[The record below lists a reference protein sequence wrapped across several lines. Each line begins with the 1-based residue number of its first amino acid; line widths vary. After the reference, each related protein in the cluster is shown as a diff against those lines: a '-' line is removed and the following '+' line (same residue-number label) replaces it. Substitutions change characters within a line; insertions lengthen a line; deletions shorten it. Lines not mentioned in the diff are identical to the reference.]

1 MNNRS
6 KVKDK
11 LRAELKTV
19 SPAWSEPE
27 RFQIKTTNSCI
38 VDKYTGEKPV
48 YLTRNG
54 VEIEEW
60 ELPNLPEAYLDQV
73 CWPANTPL
81 DQVANEGLS
90 PVNKIGG
97 RYLKPLNRSQAIYA
111 QNAIT
116 SSATSAIV
124 EAHYN
129 AGGGTGHTFRPG
141 LAFPNTIF
149 LAFNTSAPATD
160 TPIIDSLTSEE
171 EMIGTLT
178 ATASDSASAFSNAYE
193 VDRITYSM
201 TSAAGSNTNGTGES
215 WGGAGL
221 GVDLGTAGANAGD
234 ILYNYVAFSTA
245 VQKTANDSLTVTMQL
260 TFS

>member
-19 SPAWSEPE
+19 TPAWGEPE

-60 ELPNLPEAYLDQV
+60 ELSNLPEAYLDQV
-73 CWPANTPL
+73 CWPANTPM

-111 QNAIT
+111 QNVIT
-116 SSATSAIV
+116 SSATSALV
-124 EAHYN
+124 KAHYD
-129 AGGGTGHTFRPG
+129 AGSGTGHSFRSG

-149 LAFNTSAPATD
+149 LAHDTSGVATDSPVIGDLTSAV
-160 TPIIDSLTSEE
+160 
-171 EMIGTLT
+171 EMAGTLS
-178 ATASDSASAFSNAYE
+178 ATVSDSGSAYTAASE

-201 TSAAGSNTNGTGES
+201 TSAANSNNNSSPG

-221 GVDLGTAGANAGD
+221 GVDLSPGGESTGD
-234 ILYNYVAFSTA
+234 ILYNYVYFSTV

-260 TFS
+260 TFA

>member
-19 SPAWSEPE
+19 SPAWGEPE
-27 RFQIKTTNSCI
+27 RFQIRTTNSCI

-54 VEIEEW
+54 VEIEDW

-73 CWPANTPL
+73 CWPANTPM

-90 PVNKIGG
+90 PVSKIGG

-116 SSATSAIV
+116 TSATSILV
-124 EAHYN
+124 KAHYD
-129 AGGGTGHTFRPG
+129 AGGGAGATFRTG
-141 LAFPNTIF
+141 LAFPSTIF
-149 LAFNTSAPATD
+149 LAHDTSAPATD
-160 TPIIDSLTSEE
+160 TPIVDDLTSETK
-171 EMIGTLT
+171 MAGTLSS
-178 ATASDSASAFSNAYE
+178 TASATTTYGDTTEF
-193 VDRITYSM
+193 DKITYSM
-201 TSAAGSNTNGTGES
+201 TSAAGSNNNSSPG

-234 ILYNYVAFSTA
+234 ILYNYVAFNTV
-245 VQKTANDSLTVTMQL
+245 VQKTANDSLTVTMAL
-260 TFS
+260 TFA

>member
-6 KVKDK
+6 KIKDK

-19 SPAWSEPE
+19 TPAWGEPE

-60 ELPNLPEAYLDQV
+60 ELSNLPETYLNQV

-90 PVNKIGG
+90 PVSKIGG

-111 QNAIT
+111 QNLIT
-116 SSATSAIV
+116 SSATSALV
-124 EAHYN
+124 KAHYD
-129 AGGGTGHTFRPG
+129 AGSGTGHTFRTG

-149 LAFNTSAPATD
+149 LAHDTSVPATD
-160 TPIIDSLTSEE
+160 TPIIDSLTTEAK
-171 EMIGTLT
+171 MAGTLT
-178 ATASDSASAFSNAYE
+178 STASDSASGFSVATE

-201 TSAAGSNTNGTGES
+201 TSGTGSNTNGTGES

-221 GVDLGTAGANAGD
+221 GVDVGSDGANAGD
-234 ILYNYVAFSTA
+234 ILYNYVAFTTA

-260 TFS
+260 TFA

>member
-19 SPAWSEPE
+19 TPAWGEPE

-54 VEIEEW
+54 VEIEDW
-60 ELPNLPEAYLDQV
+60 ELPNLPNAYLDQV
-73 CWPANTPL
+73 CWPADTPM

-90 PVNKIGG
+90 PVSKIGG

-111 QNAIT
+111 QNVIT
-116 SSATSAIV
+116 SSATSALV
-124 EAHYN
+124 KAHYD
-129 AGGGTGHTFRPG
+129 ATTSTGQSFRTG

-149 LAFNTSAPATD
+149 LAEDSASDIATD
-160 TPIIDSLTSEE
+160 TPIIDSLTGEE
-171 EMIGTLT
+171 EMVGTLT
-178 ATASDSASAFSNAYE
+178 ATVQNTQSFSGATE
-193 VDRITYSM
+193 FDKITYSM
-201 TSAAGSNTNGTGES
+201 TSAAGSNNNSSPG

-234 ILYNYVAFSTA
+234 ILYNYVRFTTV
-245 VQKTANDSLTVTMQL
+245 VQKTANDSLTVTMAL